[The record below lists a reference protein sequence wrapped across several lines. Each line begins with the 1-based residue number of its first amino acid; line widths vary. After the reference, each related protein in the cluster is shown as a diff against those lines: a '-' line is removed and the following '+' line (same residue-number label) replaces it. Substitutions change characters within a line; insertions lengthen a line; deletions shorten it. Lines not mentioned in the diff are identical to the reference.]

1 MYSIDSQ
8 IAALKEYETPDNDLI
23 QFKLEGLNVLKQP
36 HIVWQSSDL
45 SKKRII
51 FNLVFGNNLK
61 VVDGRIG
68 TAQYSLPYRLMSN
81 RRIPKNRL
89 VELRGI
95 EPRTPCL
102 QSRCSPS

>member
-51 FNLVFGNNLK
+51 FNLVF
-61 VVDGRIG
+61 
-68 TAQYSLPYRLMSN
+68 
-81 RRIPKNRL
+81 
-89 VELRGI
+89 
-95 EPRTPCL
+95 
-102 QSRCSPS
+102 